1 VRYAGKLDIAPLIT
15 HRFKAKQLAECYE
28 RLDGGEQ
35 GKKTGFLR
43 HLYMKVNFLPSQAR
57 DKHRE
62 NSKKARFVEEIV
74 GAVFSWD

>member
-35 GKKTGFLR
+35 K
-43 HLYMKVNFLPSQAR
+43 
-57 DKHRE
+57 
-62 NSKKARFVEEIV
+62 IV